1 MTAYSSGAVPYSE
14 SNNNL
19 ADMLVLPDDADGNRT
34 GTPGRLFIAP
44 QDPIETPESER
55 RTEKGVLTP
64 AETVVLPT
72 RERESPPPPPPPPP
86 SAPDAEE
93 GEDEGGEGGGGGGEA
108 EAPGE
113 GAGGAGGAG
122 GAEAPAPGGAGEWEV
137 AAVDA
142 AFAPSDAPA
151 PGPEE
156 GGERR

>member
-72 RERESPPPPPPPPP
+72 RERESPPPPPPP

-93 GEDEGGEGGGGGGEA
+93 GEDEGGEGGGGGDEA

-113 GAGGAGGAG
+113 GAEGAEGGE
-122 GAEAPAPGGAGEWEV
+122 GAEAPAPGGEGEWEE
-137 AAVDA
+137 AAEDA

>member
-1 MTAYSSGAVPYSE
+1 MPYSE

-72 RERESPPPPPPPPP
+72 RERESPPPPPPPP

-93 GEDEGGEGGGGGGEA
+93 GEDEGGEGGGAGDEA

-113 GAGGAGGAG
+113 GAEGAE
-122 GAEAPAPGGAGEWEV
+122 GAEAPAPGGGGVGGGGGGRRRVRAERR
-137 AAVDA
+137 
-142 AFAPSDAPA
+142 PA

-156 GGERR
+156 GRRR